1 LPSFADLMGKV
12 RVIPVLTIA
21 DAANAVPLAQA
32 LVRGGLPVLEVTF
45 RTAAAAEAIRRI
57 ADEVPDAI
65 VGAGTITQP
74 QHFADAE
81 KAGAMFGVSP
91 GTTQALIDAAKDS
104 PLAYLPAAVTPG
116 EVMSWLDAGFTH
128 QKYFPAAAHGG
139 IFGLN
144 QLAGPLPGV
153 SFCPTG
159 GLDQSNA
166 ADYLACSNVFA
177 VGGSW
182 SAPTKMVEAQSW
194 ARIELLAKMAASLNA
209 A

>member
-74 QHFADAE
+74 QHLPMRRKQARCS
-81 KAGAMFGVSP
+81 VS
-91 GTTQALIDAAKDS
+91 ALERHR
-104 PLAYLPAAVTPG
+104 P
-116 EVMSWLDAGFTH
+116 
-128 QKYFPAAAHGG
+128 
-139 IFGLN
+139 
-144 QLAGPLPGV
+144 
-153 SFCPTG
+153 
-159 GLDQSNA
+159 
-166 ADYLACSNVFA
+166 
-177 VGGSW
+177 
-182 SAPTKMVEAQSW
+182 
-194 ARIELLAKMAASLNA
+194 
-209 A
+209 

>member
-1 LPSFADLMGKV
+1 MPDFSSLVGKA
-12 RVIPVLTIA
+12 RVVPVLTIA
-21 DAANAVPLAQA
+21 DAADAIPLAQA

-45 RTAAAAEAIRRI
+45 RTAAAAEAIRLI
-57 ADEVPDAI
+57 ADNVPGAI

-74 QHFADAE
+74 RHFADAV

-91 GTTQALIDAAKDS
+91 GTTAALVEAAKDS
-104 PLAYLPAAVTPG
+104 PLPYLPAAITAS
-116 EVMSWLDAGFTH
+116 EVMTLLDAGYAF

-139 IFGLN
+139 VFGLN

-153 SFCPTG
+153 KFCPTG

-166 ADYLACSNVFA
+166 ADYLACKNVFA

-182 SAPTKMVEAQSW
+182 PAPNKLVEAKAW
-194 ARIELLAKMAASLNA
+194 AQIEALAKVAAAL
-209 A
+209 